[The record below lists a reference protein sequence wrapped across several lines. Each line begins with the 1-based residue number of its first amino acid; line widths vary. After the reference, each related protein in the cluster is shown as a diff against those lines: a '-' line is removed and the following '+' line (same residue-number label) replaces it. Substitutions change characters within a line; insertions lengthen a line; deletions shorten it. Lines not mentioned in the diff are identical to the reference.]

1 MWESN
6 FQADI
11 SAFLKGFGGGGGF
24 DLGGG
29 GGGEEQNKNEEEE
42 GPLEH
47 AATKEDFARSIND
60 FTQNFFAKVRTKLLS
75 ISHKF

>member
-1 MWESN
+1 MWENN

-24 DLGGG
+24 NLGGG
-29 GGGEEQNKNEEEE
+29 EEEEQNKNEEEE

-60 FTQNFFAKVRTKLLS
+60 FTQNFFAKVRTKLFF